1 MKFIKTR
8 HYTGETGETNGE
20 GQTSTTVEKKNYT
33 LNEHWNILLGISIAT
48 NYSGS
53 KSHINEQITTT
64 PLPKKNS
71 TSSSQLNDDEFTV
84 VAEVGGKKNQQG
96 RINYT
101 VEQQI

>member
-20 GQTSTTVEKKNYT
+20 GQTSTTVEKKLHTKRT
-33 LNEHWNILLGISIAT
+33 LKYSPRYKSIAT